1 MPPSSRPAGS
11 SGPPGTAP
19 APQPALPPA
28 RKRRPLTL
36 GRRIAVLALVP
47 AALVVAGGG
56 LWLRMQMHAALYE
69 SFAQTLADKQVRV
82 ASRLR
87 MAPGGLVSEPASSS
101 DEFSAIYSGWYWQA
115 STVAAEGGAPAAAG
129 THTVSRSRSLWDAE
143 PLAFGPAAGPPA
155 LTLVQARGP
164 LGEPLLGRSRPVT
177 LNGQAVPLQLS
188 VFGPAQTLQT
198 NLRRIDQ
205 ILLATAIILI
215 GLLAAMLLVQVRVG
229 LAPLRRLTQA
239 IAFLRH
245 PGPTP
250 APPLDA
256 LQVGSDLAPL
266 QHELTALLAQNERV
280 VGRARAH
287 AADLNHA
294 LKKPLAL
301 LSASASRQPQ
311 VSAGEV
317 LQHIGAMTQL
327 IDRYQSR
334 TLSDAMHAR
343 ATLTGQAVAVQDCL
357 AELLQAVTKLHAA
370 QELDWQLHLPGD
382 AHTWRWRGDRTDLE
396 EALGNL
402 LDNAGKWAASQVRV
416 SASRQGANLCIAIED
431 DGPGMSDEQRQAA
444 GQRGLRFDET
454 VEGTGLGLS
463 IASQIAQAYGGAL
476 RLDKSPALKGLRAEL
491 HLAGLLG

>member
-1 MPPSSRPAGS
+1 MPGA
-11 SGPPGTAP
+11 AP
-19 APQPALPPA
+19 AAAGPGAAPRPRA
-28 RKRRPLTL
+28 RRPLTL
-36 GRRIAVLALVP
+36 GRRIAVLALAP

-69 SFAQTLADKQVRV
+69 SFAQALADKQVRV
-82 ASRLR
+82 ATRLR
-87 MAPGGLVSEPASSS
+87 MSPGGHVSEPASSN

-115 STVAAEGGAPAAAG
+115 ETVPATVASAPEAAPASVAG
-129 THTVSRSRSLWDAE
+129 RSRSLWDAAALI
-143 PLAFGPAAGPPA
+143 PGAPAGPRA
-155 LTLVQARGP
+155 LALVQARGP
-164 LGEPLLGRSRPVT
+164 LGEPLLGHRQTVT
-177 LNGQAVPLQLS
+177 LNGHPAPLALT

-205 ILLATAIILI
+205 ILLATAVILI

-311 VSAGEV
+311 VNAGEV

-343 ATLTGQAVAVQDCL
+343 ATLTGQAVAVRDCL
-357 AELLQAVTKLHAA
+357 AELVQAVGKLHAA

-382 AHTWRWRGDRTDLE
+382 ARAWRWRGDRTDLE

-402 LDNAGKWAASQVRV
+402 LDNAGKWAASQVRI
-416 SASRQGANLCIAIED
+416 SASRQGHSLCIAIED

-463 IASQIAQAYGGAL
+463 IASQIAQAYGGEL
-476 RLDKSPALKGLRAEL
+476 RLDKSPVLKGLRVEL
-491 HLAGLLG
+491 RLSGLLGAAAG